1 MCGIVGYI
9 GKQEAVP
16 VLLDGLKRLEYR
28 GYDSAGV
35 TVFNQGKLSCSK
47 TVGRLV
53 KVEELLEKSP
63 LPGTVGIGHTRWAT
77 HGRPSDRNAHPHFDC
92 TQRISVVHNGI
103 IENYIELKEW
113 LQEKG
118 HIFNSETDTEVLPH
132 LIEEYY
138 RGSLVEAVQD
148 ALKKVEGAFA
158 LVVIC
163 KDHPEHLV
171 VARKASP
178 LIIGLGKE
186 ENFIASDIPAVLPYT
201 RDIFILDD
209 GEMAVVEAAGVQVS
223 DFDGKLLPKKPFHV
237 EWDITAAEKGGYED
251 FMLKEIHEQP
261 RAVRD
266 TMAGKIDRGEMKVVL
281 PEVKLSAAEINKLQ
295 KIHVVACGTASYAGQ
310 VGKFL
315 IEKLARIPVEVDLA
329 SEFRYRDPIV
339 GPNSLT
345 IIISQSGE
353 TADTLA
359 GLREAKALGS
369 RVLAITN
376 VVGSSVAR
384 EADDLILTLAGPE
397 IAVASTK
404 AYTTQLLSLY
414 LLAIYLAQER
424 GIISLNDRMGMLEAM
439 MNLPTQIEKVLNTE
453 TKIKEFAGNFK
464 DCEDIFFIGRGL
476 DYAVSLEGALKL
488 KEISY
493 IHAEAYA
500 AGELKHGTLALIV
513 EGVPVFAV
521 VTQPELY
528 DKMISNI
535 KEVKAREAT
544 VVALALA
551 GDHDTEKSVDYVLHI
566 PLTHTMLTPILS
578 VVPLQLFAYYTAKAK
593 GCDVDKPRNLAKSV
607 TVE

>member
-9 GKQEAVP
+9 GKQDVVP
-16 VLLDGLKRLEYR
+16 VLMDGLKRLEYR

-35 TVFNQGKLSCSK
+35 TVFYQGKLNCCK
-47 TVGRLV
+47 AVGRLA
-53 KVEELLEKSP
+53 KVEELLKNSP
-63 LPGTVGIGHTRWAT
+63 LPGNIGIGHTRWAT

-92 TQRISVVHNGI
+92 TQKISVVHNGI
-103 IENYIELKEW
+103 IENYIALKEW

-132 LIEEYY
+132 LIEEFY
-138 RGSLVEAVQD
+138 RGNLVEAVQE

-158 LVVIC
+158 LVVMAG
-163 KDHPEHLV
+163 DHPDHLV

-186 ENFIASDIPAVLPYT
+186 ENFVASDIPAVLSYT
-201 RDIFILDD
+201 RDIFILED
-209 GEMAVVEAAGVQVS
+209 GEMAVINATEVKVS
-223 DFDGKLLPKKPFHV
+223 DFTGKLIQKKPFHV
-237 EWDITAAEKGGYED
+237 EWDIAAAEKGGFED

-261 RAVRD
+261 RAVGD
-266 TMAGKIDRGEMKVVL
+266 TLAGKIDRNEMKVIL
-281 PEVKLSAAEINKLQ
+281 PEVRLSATEINQLQ
-295 KIHVVACGTASYAGQ
+295 KIHVVACGTAYHAGL
-310 VGKFL
+310 VGKYL
-315 IEKLARIPVEVDLA
+315 LEKLLRIPVEVDLA

-339 GPNSLT
+339 AANSMT
-345 IIISQSGE
+345 VIISQSGE

-359 GLREAKALGS
+359 GLREAKRLGS

-414 LLAIYLAQER
+414 LLAIYLAQQK
-424 GIISLNDRMGMLEAM
+424 GTISLNDRLGMVEAM
-439 MNLPTQIEKVLNTE
+439 LNLPTQIEKVLHTE
-453 TKIKEFAGNFK
+453 TKIKEFAGDFK
-464 DCEDIFFIGRGL
+464 DCEDVFFIGRGL

-513 EGVPVFAV
+513 EGVPVFALA
-521 VTQPELY
+521 TQPELY
-528 DKMISNI
+528 DKMVSNI
-535 KEVKAREAT
+535 KEVKARDAT
-544 VVALALA
+544 VVALAIA
-551 GDHDTEKSVDYVLHI
+551 GDHETEKSVDYVLHI
-566 PLTHTMLTPILS
+566 PVTHTMLTPILS
-578 VVPLQLFAYYTAKAK
+578 VVPLQLFAYYTAKAR

>member
-9 GKQEAVP
+9 GKEEAVP
-16 VLLDGLKRLEYR
+16 FLIEGLRRLEYR

-35 TVFNQGKLSCSK
+35 TVFNQGKLNTCK
-47 TVGRLV
+47 MVGRLN
-53 KVEELLEKSP
+53 KIEEALGANP
-63 LPGTVGIGHTRWAT
+63 LSGFIGIGHTRWAT
-77 HGRPSDRNAHPHFDC
+77 HGRPSDRNAHPHRDC
-92 TQRISVVHNGI
+92 TQKFSVVHNGI

-118 HIFNSETDTEVLPH
+118 HIFNSETDTEVIPH
-132 LIEEYY
+132 LIEEFYK
-138 RGSLVEAVQD
+138 GDLVAAVREAI
-148 ALKKVEGAFA
+148 KKLEGAFA
-158 LVVIC
+158 IVAMC
-163 KDHPEHLV
+163 DESPDKLV

-178 LIIGLGKE
+178 LIIGLGKG
-186 ENFIASDIPAVLPYT
+186 ENYVASDIPAVLPYT
-201 RDIFILDD
+201 REIFILED
-209 GEMAVVEAAGVQVS
+209 GEMAVITANRVELS
-223 DFDGKLLPKKPFHV
+223 DFAGGARSKEVFNV
-237 EWDITAAEKGGYED
+237 QWDIAAAEKGGYED

-266 TMAGKIDRGEMKVVL
+266 TLTGKVDHNELKILL
-281 PEVKLSAAEINKLQ
+281 PEVRLTEREISRLQ
-295 KIHVVACGTASYAGQ
+295 KIQIIACGTAYHAGV
-310 VGKFL
+310 VGKYL

-329 SEFRYRDPIV
+329 SEFRYRDPMIN
-339 GPNSLT
+339 PESLT
-345 IIISQSGE
+345 VIISQSGE

-359 GLREAKALGS
+359 GLREAKRLGS

-414 LLAIYLAQER
+414 LLAIFLGQHR
-424 GIISLNDRMGMLEAM
+424 GTISHNDRVGMVEAM
-439 MNLPTQIEKVLNTE
+439 INLPGQIEKVLNTE
-453 TKIKEFAGNFK
+453 NMIKDFAEDFK
-464 DCEDIFFIGRGL
+464 SCEDIFFIGRGL
-476 DYAVSLEGALKL
+476 DYAVSMEGSLKL

-513 EGVPVFAV
+513 EGVPVFALA
-521 VTQPELY
+521 TQPELY

-535 KEVKAREAT
+535 KEVKARDAT
-544 VVALALA
+544 VVALAVA
-551 GDHDTEKSVDYVLHI
+551 GDHEIAKSVDYVIHI
-566 PLTHTMLTPILS
+566 PVTHTMLTPILS
-578 VVPLQLFAYYTAKAK
+578 VVPLQLFAYYAAKSR